1 MVTAAVFCGT
11 ESGLHGDSFALFL
24 SRRRFYTCG
33 FCYRVEKL
41 EQLVGMKLYAADLN
55 FDSIAEEFS
64 VQVPFPPEVEKEAEQ
79 LTDAYADSRVDRRDL
94 EMVTIDPVGSMDL
107 DQAVRIERTETGYVV
122 YYAIADVAAFVG
134 GDSLVAQES
143 RNRGQTIYLPDEPA
157 RLHPAPLSEGAASL
171 LPDVDRPAVLWRI
184 SLDSSGEIVDVKL
197 ERALVH
203 SVARLDYETAEADME
218 SGTLHPAIEL
228 LPEVG
233 QLRQKTALRVKAIN
247 LRTPSQR
254 VGRDDDGHAVLELEP
269 RLKMMDYNSEISLLT
284 GKAAGQM
291 MAKAGKGILRT
302 LKPAEQEDI
311 DNFTQLVRALGY
323 EVDSFTAENVGAFIA
338 SVEAVD
344 PKGQAVMREAQKLL
358 RGSGYESLSAPAT
371 EDQVHAGVGGHYSH
385 VTAPLRRLV
394 DRYAT
399 EYCLHL
405 ANGSDLPAWVTEQ
418 TDEVIE
424 AMKRTG
430 SIAGNV
436 DRAALDLTEAVVL
449 EPWIGTNYEAYV
461 LETNQKRETARLFI
475 EHPPVFANC
484 VGAPPAGTIT
494 TVTLTKADPEARE
507 VEFAWPAD

>member
-1 MVTAAVFCGT
+1 
-11 ESGLHGDSFALFL
+11 
-24 SRRRFYTCG
+24 
-33 FCYRVEKL
+33 
-41 EQLVGMKLYAADLN
+41 MKLYAAELN
-55 FDSIAEEFS
+55 FEAIAEEFS
-64 VQVPFPPEVEKEAEQ
+64 VQVPFPPEVENEAEQ
-79 LTDAYADSRVDRRDL
+79 LVDAYADSRADRRDL

-107 DQAVRIERTETGYVV
+107 DQAVRIEKTEAGYLV

-134 GDSLVAQES
+134 GASLVAQES
-143 RNRGQTIYLPDEPA
+143 LKRGQTIYLPDEPA

-171 LPDVDRPAVLWRI
+171 LPNVDRPAVLWAI
-184 SLDSSGEIVDVKL
+184 SLDSNGEIVDVKL

-203 SVARLDYETAEADME
+203 SVARLDYESAEADMDA
-218 SGTLHPAIEL
+218 GTLHEAIEL

-233 QLRQKTALRVKAIN
+233 QLRQKTALRVQAIN

-269 RLKMMDYNSEISLLT
+269 RLRMMDYNSEISLLT
-284 GKAAGQM
+284 GKAAGKI
-291 MAKAGKGILRT
+291 MAEAGQGILRT
-302 LKPAEQEDI
+302 LKPAEQKDI
-311 DNFTQLVRALGY
+311 DSFTHIVRTLDF
-323 EVDSFTAENVGAFIA
+323 EVENFTAENVGAFIA
-338 SVEAVD
+338 GVNAVD

-358 RGSGYESLSAPAT
+358 RGSGYESLTAPAT
-371 EDQVHAGVGGHYSH
+371 EDQVHAGVGGHYAH

-405 ANGSDLPAWVTEQ
+405 ANATELPAWVIEQ
-418 TDEVIE
+418 TDEVIGT
-424 AMKRTG
+424 MKRSG
-430 SIAGNV
+430 AIAGNV

-461 LETNQKRETARLFI
+461 LETNEERETARLFI
-475 EHPPVFANC
+475 ENPPVFANC

-494 TVTLTKADPEARE
+494 TVTLTKADPAARA